1 MPKLPAR
8 LRPLLLLLA
17 ALAAPAAQAKDIVIA
32 QIAPLSGPQAV
43 TGKAIAAGARL
54 YINHINAQGG
64 INGSPIRLVRKD
76 DGQKPEETLRLVK
89 ESLKEEEPPV
99 AFLGTVG
106 TNNVEALVKD
116 GILARSNVP
125 LVGAV
130 SGASSVIGAPGVFVV
145 KAGYRDEVERLF
157 AHLSQLGQKQV
168 GLVFQDDA
176 LGADVIVGAEVAAAR
191 NGISLVTQ
199 AGYERNTTK
208 VEAAVNA
215 VLKANPQ
222 AVFLGATTAAAIEFV
237 RQYRQKGGL
246 ATLYGLSIID
256 TQQLLDK
263 LGPGLARGYAFSVVV
278 PLEQQN
284 TLSLNREYSRLKAAA
299 NDPELS
305 ARSMEGF
312 IAAKVL
318 VSALRQGGGNGPAV
332 LKALQAMRKVDLG
345 GYAIDFSQ
353 RNRPG
358 STRVDFAMIGEGGKV
373 FQ

>member
-1 MPKLPAR
+1 MRLLRLLPLFA
-8 LRPLLLLLA
+8 LLTAPL
-17 ALAAPAAQAKDIVIA
+17 AAQAKDIVIA

-176 LGADVIVGAEVAAAR
+176 LGADVIAGAEVAAAR
-191 NGISLVTQ
+191 NGISLVAQ

-345 GYAIDFSQ
+345 GYAIDVSQ

-358 STRVDFAMIGEGGKV
+358 STRVDFAMIGEGGRV